1 MKNKKTGGRRAGTP
15 NRTTAELREALQS
28 FIDANIDQLQDD
40 FDALEPEKRLTFFEK
55 IVKMVLPPP
64 VNPEQLTEAQLIQVL
79 EYLKKQR
86 DDQNKS

>member
-15 NRTTAELREALQS
+15 NRTTAELRGALQS

-40 FDALEPEKRLTFFEK
+40 FDTLEPEKRLTFFEK

-64 VNPEQLTEAQLIQVL
+64 VNPEQLTEPQLIQVL

>member
-40 FDALEPEKRLTFFEK
+40 FDTLEPEKRLTFFEK

-64 VNPEQLTEAQLIQVL
+64 VNPEQLTEPQLIQVL